1 MQILLQIHSDTRWL
15 VVILGMAAIVKF
27 LIGWLRKGSFKKA
40 DRILAAAFSGLMDLQ
55 AVLGLVFFL
64 WNGLATEIG
73 FPRQRLEH
81 LGVMLAAVILGHL
94 PALWKKAADVVRF
107 RNTFFAVLGALV
119 FIYLGV
125 AVLPGGWSR

>member
-1 MQILLQIHSDTRWL
+1 
-15 VVILGMAAIVKF
+15 
-27 LIGWLRKGSFKKA
+27 
-40 DRILAAAFSGLMDLQ
+40 MDLQ

-64 WNGLATEIG
+64 WNGLATDIG

-94 PALWKKAADVVRF
+94 PALWKKAADAVRF

-119 FIYLGV
+119 FVYLGV